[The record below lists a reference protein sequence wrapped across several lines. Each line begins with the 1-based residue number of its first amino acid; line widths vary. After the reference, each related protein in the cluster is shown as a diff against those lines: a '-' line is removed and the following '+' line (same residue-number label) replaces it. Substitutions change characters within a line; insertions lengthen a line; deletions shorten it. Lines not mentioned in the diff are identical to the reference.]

1 MFVLPHLWYYRDPL
15 YDYTDDLSRNAGRWL
30 SSHRAVRLLKHVSVS
45 LCTRTE
51 IPLTMTYSD
60 WNKHEESDPG
70 AFDRLS
76 TVERMTQAHEAAL
89 GWLWGEREYIWN
101 YLFRLKGMVTLEI
114 DMTNAYC
121 PVGCCRV
128 LDLDV
133 GTLDSAEPRCAR
145 LLGLRSEAEGKE
157 LLERVSNEAGLETER
172 LKEDYEIVVNP
183 VVDRWEA
190 WKLEDESEKVVEK
203 KKMEE

>member
-30 SSHRAVRLLKHVSVS
+30 FSHRAVRLLKHVSVS

-76 TVERMTQAHEAAL
+76 TVERMTQAHEMRTV
-89 GWLWGEREYIWN
+89 LWAVVACWISTWVRWI
-101 YLFRLKGMVTLEI
+101 
-114 DMTNAYC
+114 
-121 PVGCCRV
+121 
-128 LDLDV
+128 
-133 GTLDSAEPRCAR
+133 
-145 LLGLRSEAEGKE
+145 LRSRGVQGC
-157 LLERVSNEAGLETER
+157 L
-172 LKEDYEIVVNP
+172 D
-183 VVDRWEA
+183 
-190 WKLEDESEKVVEK
+190 
-203 KKMEE
+203 